1 MKLLLMC
8 VGLVSIV
15 LAMALGL
22 YIFLL
27 YDKSLGGF
35 LIAGS
40 AIILYR
46 GAADCL

>member
-1 MKLLLMC
+1 MKLLLMW

-15 LAMALGL
+15 LATALGL

-35 LIAGS
+35 LMAGS

-46 GAADCL
+46 GAANCL

>member
-1 MKLLLMC
+1 MKLLLMW

-35 LIAGS
+35 LMAGS
-40 AIILYR
+40 AILLYR
-46 GAADCL
+46 GATDQL